1 MNSTTFIYTL
11 SDSSG
16 NIRYIGKSNTPR
28 KRLYSHI
35 KECKTSNKSHKIN
48 WIKSILDR
56 KELPIIEVLE
66 EVSIDNWQN
75 SEIYW
80 IEQFRQWGFNLTN
93 ISIGGTNNNY
103 KRSIETKQKM
113 RVSKLGTKLPEE
125 QKKKISDGVK
135 QKFIDNPNYNKS
147 SDKTHIIDKD
157 LLYQK
162 YVIENLSL
170 NKCASFFGT
179 AKSTIFHNLKE
190 NNITKDKSTWINQVA
205 SHSKKVVLQYDLSG
219 NLIKEWLGVK
229 TISNEL
235 SINCGNIASCCRGV
249 AKSAGGFIW
258 RYKNDIDI

>member
-48 WIKSILDR
+48 WIKSLLD
-56 KELPIIEVLE
+56 KNETPIIEILE

-113 RVSKLGTKLPEE
+113 RVSKLGKKLPEE

-147 SDKTHIIDKD
+147 SDKIHIIDRD

-162 YVIENLSL
+162 YIIENLSTT
-170 NKCASFFGT
+170 KCASFFGT

-190 NNITKDKSTWINQVA
+190 NNISKDKSIWINQVA
-205 SHSKKVVLQYDLSG
+205 SNPKKIVLQYDLDG
-219 NLIKEWLGVK
+219 NLINEWEGIQVI
-229 TISNEL
+229 TDSL
-235 SINCGNIASCCRGV
+235 SINKSNIANCCRGI
-249 AKSAGGFIW
+249 ARSAGGFIW
-258 RYKNDIDI
+258 RYKNEIDI

>member
-1 MNSTTFIYTL
+1 MKSTFIYTL
-11 SDSSG
+11 SDSNG
-16 NIRYIGKSNTPR
+16 DVRYIGKSNILR

-48 WIKSILDR
+48 WIKSLLERD
-56 KELPIIEVLE
+56 ELPIIEVLE
-66 EVSIDNWQN
+66 EVSIEDWQY
-75 SEIYW
+75 SEKYW

-93 ISIGGTNNNY
+93 IAKGGVDGNSY
-103 KRSIETKQKM
+103 KRTESTKQKM

-135 QKFIDNPNYNKS
+135 QRFIDNPNYNKS

-162 YVIENLSL
+162 YIIENLSL

-179 AKSTIFHNLKE
+179 AKSTIFHNLKD
-190 NNITKDKSTWINQVA
+190 NNITKDKLVWINQVA
-205 SHSKKVVLQYDLSG
+205 VNPKKIILQYDK
-219 NLIKEWLGVK
+219 NNNFIKEWTGLK
-229 TISNEL
+229 IITKELNIDSSDIS
-235 SINCGNIASCCRGV
+235 SCCRGV

-258 RYKNDIDI
+258 KFREF